1 MKLKDYFLK
10 SLKYLS
16 LVAMTIFCLLPIVV
30 IVFAAFKTKVEF
42 ATTSPLAM
50 PHNWL
55 NFSNFVIAFT
65 RGDMGLAFMNTLFV
79 FAVSIIGSIF
89 LGTTLAYALHR
100 FDFKGRKLI
109 MGLYLFISIVP
120 MVTAQVATFR
130 IINAIGLFNTRS
142 ALILLYTGTDALSVY
157 IYYQFLENIPK
168 SLDEAAIVDGAST
181 WTIYWKIILPLLTP
195 AIATNV
201 ILKGIGIYNDFYLP
215 FLYAPNPN
223 LKVISTSLFAFKGPF
238 GSAWEIISA
247 GVVIVLI
254 PTVLAFAFLQKQI
267 YSGFSGGG
275 VKE

>member
-1 MKLKDYFLK
+1 MKTKDLMTKF
-10 SLKYLS
+10 LKYLS
-16 LVAMTIFCLLPIVV
+16 LVAMTIFCLLPIIV
-30 IVFAAFKTKVEF
+30 IVFASFKTKTEF
-42 ATTSPLAM
+42 ATSSPLAM
-50 PHNWL
+50 PQNWF
-55 NFSNFVIAFT
+55 NFDNYLVAFT
-65 RGDMGLAFMNTLFV
+65 RGNMGLAFTNTLIV
-79 FAVSIIGSIF
+79 FGLSIVGSIL

-100 FDFKGRKLI
+100 FEFKGRKLI
-109 MGLYLFISIVP
+109 MGLYLFIAIVP

-130 IINAIGLFNTRS
+130 IINAIGLFNTRW
-142 ALILLYTGTDALSVY
+142 ALILLYMGTDAMSIY

-168 SLDEAAIVDGAST
+168 SLDEAARIDGAGP
-181 WTIYWKIILPLLTP
+181 WTIYFKVILPLLKP

-215 FLYAPNPN
+215 FLYAPSPK

-254 PTVLAFAFLQKQI
+254 PTLIAFAFLQKQI
-267 YSGFSGGG
+267 YEGFAGGG

>member
-1 MKLKDYFLK
+1 MKLKNFSVK
-10 SLKYLS
+10 FLKYLS
-16 LVAMTIFCLLPIVV
+16 LVAMAIFCLLPIIV
-30 IVFAAFKTKVEF
+30 IVFASFKTKVEF

-55 NFSNFVIAFT
+55 NFGNYILAFK
-65 RGDMGLAFMNTLFV
+65 GGSMGLAFVNTIIV
-79 FAVSIIGSIF
+79 FTLSMVGSIF

-100 FDFKGRKLI
+100 FDFKAKKYI
-109 MGLYLFISIVP
+109 MGLYLFVSIIP

-130 IINAIGLFNTRS
+130 IINYIGLFNTRW
-142 ALILLYTGTDALSVY
+142 ALVLLYMGTDAMSIY

-168 SLDEAAIVDGAST
+168 SLDEAAKIDGAGP
-181 WTIYWKIILPLLTP
+181 WTIYFKVILPLLKP

-201 ILKGIGIYNDFYLP
+201 ILKGIGIYNDFYCP
-215 FLYAPNPN
+215 FLYAPSPK

-247 GVVIVLI
+247 GVVIVII
-254 PTVLAFAFLQKQI
+254 PTLIAFAFLQKQI
-267 YSGFSGGG
+267 YEGFAGGG